1 MVQSKLIIEYY
12 QSIFDHEYFFH
23 GIHADRLVALTSQFG
38 KSASMKLLQRNV
50 DVFMIAPVIGF
61 IYGKR
66 AALDNSQPDRTINF
80 AQMTYYKSDLIFNY
94 RLVILLD
101 KDYEPDPQKRLDKAF
116 RFMGTPQAEP
126 DEKRF
131 EEYMRGGIDV
141 LYEKL
146 VEGDSTPE
154 AFANRLYEFIDEF
167 NDRFNSEISS
177 DDILQLCVNKS

>member
-1 MVQSKLIIEYY
+1 
-12 QSIFDHEYFFH
+12 
-23 GIHADRLVALTSQFG
+23 
-38 KSASMKLLQRNV
+38 MKLLPRNV
-50 DVFMIAPVIGF
+50 DVFMIAPVVGF

-80 AQMTYYKSDLIFNY
+80 AQMTYCKNDLLFNY

-146 VEGDSTPE
+146 VTPGQ
-154 AFANRLYEFIDEF
+154 NYEKNLISFLEEF
-167 NDRFNSEISS
+167 NERYLATEEEN
-177 DDILQLCVNKS
+177 VNLVDVAHSI

>member
-1 MVQSKLIIEYY
+1 MAEKMQKEY

-23 GIHADRLVALTSQFG
+23 GLHADRLVALTSQFG
-38 KSASMKLLQRNV
+38 KSASMKLLPRNV

-80 AQMTYYKSDLIFNY
+80 AQMTYCKNDLLFNY

-146 VEGDSTPE
+146 VTPGQ
-154 AFANRLYEFIDEF
+154 NYEKNLISFLEEF
-167 NDRFNSEISS
+167 NERYLATEEEN
-177 DDILQLCVNKS
+177 VNLVDVAHSI

>member
-1 MVQSKLIIEYY
+1 MAEKMQKEY

-38 KSASMKLLQRNV
+38 KSASMKLLPRNV

-66 AALDNSQPDRTINF
+66 AALDNSQPDRT
-80 AQMTYYKSDLIFNY
+80 
-94 RLVILLD
+94 
-101 KDYEPDPQKRLDKAF
+101 QKRLDKAF

-146 VEGDSTPE
+146 VSPGQ
-154 AFANRLYEFIDEF
+154 NYEKNLISFLEEF
-167 NDRFNSEISS
+167 NERYLATGEED
-177 DDILQLCVNKS
+177 VNLVDVAHSI